1 MTRYRAVATRTDGW
15 WAVEVPDHPGV
26 FTQARRLD
34 QVPGMVADALTVWL
48 DADVSPDQIDVE
60 AHAGEFDDA
69 AEEVRAAKAA
79 AEKAR
84 EKASTAMRTAVIYGV
99 AAGLP
104 HRDIGVMLGISHQR
118 VGAIARSIDKLP
130 DVGDFAMVRKV
141 AATPVGT
148 TARQPRHQAK
158 VAHG

>member
-34 QVPGMVADALTVWL
+34 QVPGMVADALAVWL
-48 DADVSPDQIDVE
+48 DTDVSPDQVEVE

-79 AEKAR
+79 AEEAR
-84 EKASTAMRTAVIYGV
+84 EKASAAMRTAVLYGV

-118 VGAIARSIDKLP
+118 VGAIARAIDKLP
-130 DVGDFAMVRKV
+130 DVGDFAVVRKL
-141 AATPVGT
+141 AAAPVRT
-148 TARQPRHQAK
+148 TVRRPRHREK
-158 VAHG
+158 VKQS